1 LMASSSQ
8 PETVHHFNSK
18 EWIWRV
24 FKADETG
31 GGLQHVCDLYTG
43 MKYRTFC
50 GKWIRRERCNSWETT
65 RGGSKCEMC
74 EELLKSRK
82 VAEIIGGGK

>member
-1 LMASSSQ
+1 MHPSEQGTLK
-8 PETVHHFNSK
+8 PEK
-18 EWIWRV
+18 WIWRA
-24 FKADETG
+24 FRTIEKGEGA
-31 GGLQHVCDLYTG
+31 QHVCDTYTG

-50 GKWIRRERCNSWETT
+50 GKWIRRDRLDFW
-65 RGGSKCEMC
+65 GGGPKCETC